1 MDQGVKRF
9 LKAHYRKRLVR
20 VILTHLDQDK
30 PIPKILLLNA
40 MQLLVSAWND
50 VSKETV
56 INCFRKV
63 NISKKDQK
71 NAVNDVDDPLKEL
84 NKSLKELQTKDP
96 SLVHENMTVLAEAGD
111 QVITSAPFLTDELIL
126 EEV

>member
-63 NISKKDQK
+63 SISKKDQK